1 MKRILAAA
9 LLALPLIASAKGLG
23 VIATSQNVSGG
34 TNALI
39 ADDGTDCDSKIG
51 FIGHVPFQGY
61 IRGCVTNMD
70 ETTVHVALETGGTL
84 DLPMTTFTMYKKQ
97 SKSTKGSL

>member
-1 MKRILAAA
+1 MNRILAAA
-9 LLALPLIASAKGLG
+9 LLVLPLIASAKGLG

-51 FIGHVPFQGY
+51 FIGHVPFDGY
-61 IRGCVTNMD
+61 IRGCVTQIGD
-70 ETTVHVALETGGTL
+70 TTVHVVLETGGTL
-84 DLPMTTFTMYKKQ
+84 DLPMNTFTLYKKQ
-97 SKSTKGSL
+97 PKSTKGSL